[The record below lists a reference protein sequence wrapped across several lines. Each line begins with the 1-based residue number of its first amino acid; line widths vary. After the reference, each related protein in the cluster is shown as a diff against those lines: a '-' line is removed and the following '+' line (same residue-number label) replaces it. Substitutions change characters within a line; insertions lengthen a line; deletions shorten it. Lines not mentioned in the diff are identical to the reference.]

1 MTKIREEDTIA
12 AISTPTGPG
21 GIGIIRMS
29 GSKSLSILRQIFRPS
44 DPSCPLSSR
53 RLYHGFISS
62 PEAGRELD
70 EALCVYMKA
79 PGTYTREDIVEIQC
93 HAGHAVLGQILA
105 LCTSMGARLAEPGEF
120 TRRAFLNGRIDLAQA
135 EAVMDLTCAEASGLS
150 NIGIGAVR
158 GELSS
163 RIETIREGL
172 VSCLAALEVAIDYPE
187 EDEEI
192 LGQARLNSILEEEVL
207 KPLKAL
213 TEAFDRTKVHRFGAS
228 TVLAG
233 RPNAGKSSLLNALS
247 CEDKAIV
254 TEIPGTTR
262 DVVEARI
269 EIGGACVTLL
279 DTAGVRNQPDP
290 IETMGIQKIREIAPS
305 SHLFLWL
312 LDITENFDD
321 SDRAVLEMLEQFGTI
336 PVIIVFNKIDKIM
349 QEPATLSQKLLKK
362 IDALSPKL
370 AESPCCF
377 VSAKKQTGIE
387 TLRDLIRQ
395 ILLGQESR
403 LPAIAPNL
411 RQKEILEKTLNL
423 TKQGLKALD
432 QGLSPEIP
440 ALDIRQALNY
450 LGEITGETATEVIL
464 EQIFSKFCLGK

>member
-12 AISTPTGPG
+12 AISTPAGPG

-29 GSKSLSILRQIFRPS
+29 GPLSLSIIRQIFRPS

-62 PEAGRELD
+62 PVTGRELD
-70 EALCVYMKA
+70 EVLCVYMKA

-105 LCTSMGARLAEPGEF
+105 LCTDMGARLAEPGEF

-135 EAVMDLTCAEASGLS
+135 EAVMDLTCAEAPGLS
-150 NIGIGAVR
+150 NIGMGAVR

-172 VSCLAALEVAIDYPE
+172 VSCLSALEVAIDYPE

-192 LGQARLNSILEEEVL
+192 LDQARLNKILKEKVI

-213 TEAFDRTKVHRFGAS
+213 TEAFERTKIHRFGAR
-228 TVLAG
+228 VILAG

-254 TEIPGTTR
+254 TKIPGTTR

-269 EIGGACVTLL
+269 ETGGACVTLL

-290 IETMGIQKIREIAPS
+290 IEAMGIQKIRNVAPS
-305 SHLFLWL
+305 SQLFLWL
-312 LDITENFDD
+312 LDITENFGD
-321 SDRAVLEMLEQFGTI
+321 SDAAVLEMLETFETI
-336 PVIIVFNKIDKIM
+336 PVIIVFNKIDKIKA
-349 QEPATLSQKLLKK
+349 EPGTLSQGLLEK
-362 IDALSPKL
+362 IKALNPKL
-370 AESPCCF
+370 AESPCCH

-387 TLRDLIRQ
+387 TLQDRMRQ
-395 ILLGQESR
+395 MLLGKESR

-423 TKQGLKALD
+423 SEQGLKAFRQD
-432 QGLSPEIP
+432 LSPEIP
-440 ALDIRQALNY
+440 AVDIRQALNY
-450 LGEITGETATEVIL
+450 LGEITGETATEDIL
-464 EQIFSKFCLGK
+464 EQIFSRFCLGK